1 MQKTG
6 SANDIVSNMAV
17 RIRKDLE
24 FRWWLARALP
34 KMGGGQRS
42 VAMQAVVES
51 GISDDRLSRAM
62 MREPRA
68 EDIIREPKRLT
79 LIQ

>member
-1 MQKTG
+1 M
-6 SANDIVSNMAV
+6 VSNMAV

-24 FRWWLARALP
+24 FRWWLTRELP
-34 KMGGGQRS
+34 KMGGGQKS

-62 MREPRA
+62 MQPRA